1 MYDSSENK
9 QEAIAAIR
17 TQLTQSIGA
26 KKCHP
31 CGCFR
36 QSVETLLLSE
46 MVRGDLAKELE
57 EARSAFE
64 PQKYDCLGCAVCW
77 PAVAMNALAEA
88 DPDSANAAAHCP
100 TEDVSERLGWPPL
113 PGDYRVLRYRAPV
126 ALCMLNSEDLAA
138 RVFEAAPEGLAIAGT
153 LHTENLGIERV
164 IRNVLANPNIR
175 VLVLCGEDTVQAIGH
190 LPGQSLVSLLQNGT
204 DEQGRIIGAKGKRPL
219 LKNVTAD
226 QVAAFRRQVS
236 LIEHIGVTDLAR
248 ILDVIHESAGS
259 SPGAFSEAPPEITVE
274 AIRAEEPRKL
284 VLDPAGFFV
293 VYPDGRRDLIV
304 VEHYTNNG
312 VLNVIVEGKT
322 SPAVYAEVIGRNLVT
337 RLDHAAYLGREL
349 ARAERALRTGEPY
362 VQDRAPGETEVEPV
376 SAPSKCGCGAS
387 CGE

>member
-1 MYDSSENK
+1 MPDSLEKK
-9 QEAIAAIR
+9 QEAVAAIR
-17 TQLTQSIGA
+17 TQLAQSIGA

-36 QSVETLLLSE
+36 QSIETLLLNE
-46 MVRGDLAKELE
+46 MARGELTE
-57 EARSAFE
+57 ELKEARAVLE

-88 DPDSANAAAHCP
+88 DPDSSNAAAHCP
-100 TEDVSERLGWPPL
+100 TGEVSERPGWPPL

-126 ALCMLNSEDLAA
+126 ALCTLHSDDLVQ
-138 RVFEAAPEGLAIAGT
+138 RVFEAAPEGLAIVGT

-164 IRNVLANPNIR
+164 IRNVLANSNIR
-175 VLVLCGEDTVQAIGH
+175 ILILCGEDTVQAVGH
-190 LPGQSLVSLLQNGT
+190 LPGWSLSSLFQNGI
-204 DEQGRIIGAKGKRPL
+204 DEQGRILGAKGKRPI

-236 LIEHIGVTDLAR
+236 LLEHIGVTDLAR

-259 SPGAFSEAPPEITVE
+259 APGVFGEAHPEYAVE

-293 VYPDGRRDLIV
+293 VYPDGRRNLIV
-304 VEHYTNNG
+304 VEHYTTSG

-349 ARAERALRTGEPY
+349 ARAERSLRTGEPY
-362 VQDRAPGETEVEPV
+362 VQDRAPGKTEVEPV
-376 SAPSKCGCGAS
+376 SAPSNCGCGAP